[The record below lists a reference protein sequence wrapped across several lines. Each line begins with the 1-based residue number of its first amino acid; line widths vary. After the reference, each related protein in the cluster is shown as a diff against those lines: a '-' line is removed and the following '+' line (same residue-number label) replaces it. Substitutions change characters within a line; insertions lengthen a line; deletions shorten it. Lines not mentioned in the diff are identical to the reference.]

1 MLEIKVL
8 GPLEATGGGRDIAP
22 TAAKPRQVLALLALR
37 AGEVVSVSTLVEE
50 IWGEHPPRSALTT
63 LQTYILQLRRL
74 IGRVVLSGSAKDVLL
89 TRYNGYLFAPET
101 VMVDAQ
107 LYEGLVDEANKASG
121 AGDHVESYRLAS
133 QALDLW
139 SGEVLVDVVRG
150 MHLAIESTRLQQG
163 RLGLLETR
171 IDAELHLG
179 RHHML
184 LGELAMLVAK
194 NPMHENF
201 CAKFM
206 LALYRSGQRWRALE
220 VYQQVRSELAAELGL
235 EPSARLQKLQH
246 AILASEPTLDF
257 PGQSMPGGPFTT
269 GGPLATGAGIVA
281 GPTR

>member
-1 MLEIKVL
+1 MLEINVL
-8 GPLEATGGGRDIAP
+8 GPMEATGAGRCIAP

-50 IWGEHPPRSALTT
+50 IWGEKPPRSALTT

-89 TRYNGYLFAPET
+89 TRYNGYLFAPEA

-107 LYEGLVDEANKASG
+107 LYDGLVDEANQASEN
-121 AGDHVESYRLAS
+121 GDHVEAYRVAR

-139 SGEVLVDVVRG
+139 SGDALIDVLRG
-150 MHLAIESTRLQQG
+150 VHLSIEATRLEQS

-171 IDAELHLG
+171 IAAELHLG

-184 LGELAMLVAK
+184 LGELAVLVAR

-201 CAKFM
+201 CAKLM
-206 LALYRSGQRWRALE
+206 IALYRSGQRWRALE
-220 VYQQVRSELAAELGL
+220 VYQRVRSELADELGL
-235 EPSARLQKLQH
+235 EPSARLQQLQH
-246 AILASEPTLDF
+246 GILSADPALDF
-257 PGQSMPGGPFTT
+257 VAPTTLFTQ
-269 GGPLATGAGIVA
+269 
-281 GPTR
+281 PT